1 MCQLAAYVGGRN
13 KADVLLKA
21 LQHQEPYY
29 GAHATG
35 LAVVN
40 GGSIKLVKAPGYVS
54 HVRQTTEIDK
64 LDGPIGIAH
73 SRYNSKAAVDERYNL
88 TGMAHPFLNKAGSLA
103 LMHNGNINDYKEH
116 WAQLRAEHVFTSYN
130 EEVDAICDTEVAVHI
145 VDDALSEGKTIEE
158 SLRWLLSQTTGQ
170 MLFGVIHKEHPD
182 TIWIANWH
190 QPCYMAQGDD
200 EVMFCSSRRG
210 FTHIKDDMDRI
221 FQPPKNSLIKM
232 TQDRVDI
239 SVLDPERK
247 VPEMRMDSS
256 LAKELIVNELKK
268 RGRRDVRKLYY
279 DLHPEGWSQ
288 VYDMSPEEWIQT
300 RKDGV
305 YIANPY
311 FDLLE
316 EMVATDVLEESVD
329 PRWEGG
335 VDDTP
340 RFSYTLEI

>member
-1 MCQLAAYVGGRN
+1 MCQLAAYVGERN

-40 GGSIKLVKAPGYVS
+40 NSSIKYVKAPGHVS

-64 LDGPIGIAH
+64 LDGSIGIAH
-73 SRYNSKAAVDERYNL
+73 SRYNATAAVDERYNT
-88 TGMAHPFLNKAGSLA
+88 TGMAHPFLNRDESLA
-103 LMHNGNINDYKEH
+103 LMHNGNINDNKEH
-116 WAQLRAEHVFTSYN
+116 WANLKNNHVFTSYS

-158 SLRWLLSQTTGQ
+158 SLRWLLSQTSGQ
-170 MLFGVIHKEHPD
+170 MLFGVIHKDYPE

-190 QPCYMAQGDD
+190 QPCYVAQGDE

-210 FTHIKDDMDRI
+210 FTHIKDEMNRI

-239 SVLDPERK
+239 SVLDPKRK

-268 RGRRDVRKLYY
+268 RGQRDVRKLYY
-279 DLHPEGWSQ
+279 DIHPEGWSQ
-288 VYDMSPEEWIQT
+288 VYDITPQEWLQA

-311 FDLLE
+311 FELLE
-316 EMVATDVLEESVD
+316 EMVTTGILEESID
-329 PRWEGG
+329 PRGEGG
-335 VDDTP
+335 FDDTP
-340 RFSYTLEI
+340 RYSYSLKI